1 MTEENLSVEGART
14 RRRQGGLKRRRQAL
28 ILVVVGS
35 VVLTGAGVAAASFIK
50 SPAQAAA
57 DTRPPPTS
65 VLTAAVQKKVLS
77 ETVITRGKVAASQ
90 QIDVSGEGTGEK
102 DAGRSIVTKVAV
114 KTGSPLRMGQLLL
127 EVSGRPVFVLKGEV
141 PAYRDLKP
149 GSTGEDVA
157 QLQKALGELG
167 YTSGSDPA
175 GAFGSGTE
183 RAVELFYQAH
193 EFTPATEQGDP
204 VATPKESAPTG
215 ETETGDVPDET
226 STAQSHTIVP
236 MSEITYVRAEPAYVE
251 QVSAHV
257 GDEASG
263 DLVSILAGD
272 LIVNGS
278 VSADAKGLV
287 KPGQKVSIASEVTGD
302 RATGTVESVAA
313 KPSEPQKDA
322 ESAAQSGSDTYA
334 VKIKPSG
341 GLPAAL
347 AGEDVRLTITAASS
361 GKAVLAVPASAVS
374 AGEDG
379 QTTVTV
385 RRGEQER
392 RVVVDTG
399 MTADGYVQVT
409 PAERDGLAVGDR
421 VIVGVDASG
430 STGGS

>member
-1 MTEENLSVEGART
+1 M
-14 RRRQGGLKRRRQAL
+14 
-28 ILVVVGS
+28 VVGS

-90 QIDVSGEGTGEK
+90 QIDVSGEGMGEK